1 MSLPDPSFLLARAP
15 VVPVVTVPSVAA
27 GVKLAQALVEGGLP
41 LIEVTLRT
49 PVALEAMAAIAAEV
63 PDAIVGAGTVT
74 RPELIQK
81 SIDAGAR
88 FLVSPGCP
96 PALAEALAE
105 APVPVMPGCATA
117 TEAMTLH
124 AMGFPVLK
132 LFPAESA
139 GGVALIKSLAGP
151 LPDLRFCPT
160 GGIGPANVGSYLAQ
174 PNILAVGG
182 SWVAPGEAV
191 TMGDWEQI
199 ASLAKAA
206 SKLHRAAFPL

>member
-15 VVPVVTVPSVAA
+15 VVPVVTVPSVTA
-27 GVKLAQALVEGGLP
+27 GIKLARALVEGGLP

-49 PVALEAMAAIAAEV
+49 PVALEAIAAIAAEV

-74 RPELIQK
+74 RPELVQK
-81 SIDAGAR
+81 SIEAGAR

-96 PALAEALAE
+96 TALAEALAE

-117 TEAMTLH
+117 TEAMALH
-124 AMGFPVLK
+124 ALGFPVLK
-132 LFPAESA
+132 LFPAESVGGA
-139 GGVALIKSLAGP
+139 GLIKSLAGP

-160 GGIGPANVGSYLAQ
+160 GGIGPGNVGSYLSQ

-182 SWVAPGEAV
+182 SWVCPNEAV
-191 TMGDWEQI
+191 ALGDWEQI
-199 ASLAKAA
+199 VALSKAA
-206 SKLHRAAFPL
+206 SKLHRAAFPA

>member
-15 VVPVVTVPSVAA
+15 VVPVVTVPSVSA
-27 GVKLAQALVEGGLP
+27 GVKLARALVEGGLP

-49 PVALEAMAAIAAEV
+49 PAALEAIAAIAAEV

-74 RPELIQK
+74 RPDLIQK

-96 PALAEALAE
+96 AALAEALAE

-117 TEAMTLH
+117 TEAMTL
-124 AMGFPVLK
+124 AALGFPVLK
-132 LFPAESA
+132 LFPAESV
-139 GGVALIKSLAGP
+139 GGANLIKSLAGP

-160 GGIGPANVGSYLAQ
+160 GGIGPDNVGKYLSQ

-182 SWVAPGEAV
+182 SWVCPNEAIAL
-191 TMGDWEQI
+191 GDWEQI
-199 ASLAKAA
+199 VALSKAA
-206 SKLHRAAFPL
+206 AKLHRAAFPG

>member
-15 VVPVVTVPSVAA
+15 VVPVVTVTSVAA
-27 GVKLAQALVEGGLP
+27 GVKLARALTEGGLP

-49 PVALEAMAAIAAEV
+49 PVALEAIAAIAAEV

-96 PALAEALAE
+96 TALAEALAE

-132 LFPAESA
+132 LFPAEA
-139 GGVALIKSLAGP
+139 VGGANLIKSLAGP

-160 GGIGPANVGSYLAQ
+160 GGIGPDNVGKYLAQ

-182 SWVAPGEAV
+182 SWVAPNEAIS
-191 TMGDWEQI
+191 MGDWEQI
-199 ASLAKAA
+199 VALSKAA
-206 SKLHRAAFPL
+206 AKLHRAAFPL

>member
-27 GVKLAQALVEGGLP
+27 GVKLARALVEGGLP

-49 PVALEAMAAIAAEV
+49 PVALEAIAAIAAEV

-74 RPELIQK
+74 RPELVQK
-81 SIDAGAR
+81 SIEAGAR

-132 LFPAESA
+132 LFPAESV
-139 GGVALIKSLAGP
+139 GGASLIKSLAGP

-160 GGIGPANVGSYLAQ
+160 GGIGPHNVGNYLSQ

-182 SWVAPGEAV
+182 SWVCPNEAV
-191 TMGDWEQI
+191 ALGDWEQI
-199 ASLAKAA
+199 VALSKAA
-206 SKLHRAAFPL
+206 AKLHRAAFPG

>member
-15 VVPVVTVPSVAA
+15 VVPVVTIQTVAA
-27 GVKLAQALVEGGLP
+27 GVKLARALVEGGLP

-74 RPELIQK
+74 RSELIQK
-81 SIDAGAR
+81 CIDAGAR
-88 FLVSPGCP
+88 FLVSPGCT

-105 APVPVMPGCATA
+105 APMPVLPGCATA
-117 TEAMTLH
+117 TEAMTLFE
-124 AMGFPVLK
+124 MGFPVLK

-139 GGVALIKSLAGP
+139 GGVGLLKSLAGP

-160 GGIGPANVGSYLAQ
+160 GGIGPDNVAKYLAL
-174 PNILAVGG
+174 PNVLAVGG
-182 SWVAPGEAV
+182 SWVCPG
-191 TMGDWEQI
+191 DLI
-199 ASLAKAA
+199 AAGEWGKIVALAKAA
-206 SKLHRAAFPL
+206 AKLPRASFPG

>member
-27 GVKLAQALVEGGLP
+27 GVKLARALVDGGLP

-49 PVALEAMAAIAAEV
+49 PAALEAIAAIAAEV

-74 RPELIQK
+74 RVDLIQK
-81 SIDAGAR
+81 CIDAGAR

-96 PALAEALAE
+96 TALAEALAE

-117 TEAMTLH
+117 TEAMTL
-124 AMGFPVLK
+124 AALGFPVLK
-132 LFPAESA
+132 LFPAEA
-139 GGVALIKSLAGP
+139 VGGVALLKSLAGP

-160 GGIGPANVGSYLAQ
+160 GGIGPDNVGKYLAL

-182 SWVAPGEAV
+182 SWVCPNDAV
-191 TMGDWEQI
+191 TSGDWSRI
-199 ASLAKAA
+199 VALSKAA
-206 SKLHRAAFPL
+206 ARLPRASFPG

>member
-27 GVKLAQALVEGGLP
+27 GVKLARALVDGGLP

-49 PVALEAMAAIAAEV
+49 PAALEAIAAIAAEV

-74 RPELIQK
+74 RVDLIQK
-81 SIDAGAR
+81 CIDAGAR

-96 PALAEALAE
+96 TALAEALAE

-117 TEAMTLH
+117 TEAMTL
-124 AMGFPVLK
+124 AALGFPVLK
-132 LFPAESA
+132 LFPAEA
-139 GGVALIKSLAGP
+139 VGGVALLKSLAGP

-160 GGIGPANVGSYLAQ
+160 GGIGPDNVGKYLAL

-182 SWVAPGEAV
+182 SWVCPNDAV
-191 TMGDWEQI
+191 ASGDWSRI
-199 ASLAKAA
+199 VTLSKAA
-206 SKLHRAAFPL
+206 AKLPRASFPG

>member
-15 VVPVVTVPSVAA
+15 VVPVVTITSVAA
-27 GVKLAQALVEGGLP
+27 GVKLARALTEGGLP

-49 PVALEAMAAIAAEV
+49 PVALEAIAAIAAEV

-74 RPELIQK
+74 RPDLIQK

-96 PALAEALAE
+96 TALAEALAE

-132 LFPAESA
+132 LFPAEA
-139 GGVALIKSLAGP
+139 VGGANLIKSLAGP

-160 GGIGPANVGSYLAQ
+160 GGIGPDNVGKYLSQ
-174 PNILAVGG
+174 PNVLAVGG
-182 SWVAPGEAV
+182 SWVAPNEAV
-191 TMGDWEQI
+191 AMGDWEQI
-199 ASLAKAA
+199 VALSKAA
-206 SKLHRAAFPL
+206 AKLHRAAFPL

>member
-27 GVKLAQALVEGGLP
+27 GVKLARALVDGGLP

-49 PVALEAMAAIAAEV
+49 EPALDAIAAIAAEV

-74 RPELIQK
+74 RPELIAA
-81 SIDAGAR
+81 SIGAGAR

-105 APVPVMPGCATA
+105 APVPVM
-117 TEAMTLH
+117 
-124 AMGFPVLK
+124 
-132 LFPAESA
+132 FPAESV
-139 GGVALIKSLAGP
+139 GGVGLIKSLAGP

-160 GGIGPANVGSYLAQ
+160 GGIGPSNVGSYLAQ

-182 SWVAPGEAV
+182 SWVCPSEAV
-191 TMGDWEQI
+191 AMGDWEQI
-199 ASLAKAA
+199 AALAKAA
-206 SKLHRAAFPL
+206 AKLHRAAFPMCECRACGAAFHV

>member
-15 VVPVVTVPSVAA
+15 VVPVVTVQSVAA
-27 GVKLAQALVEGGLP
+27 AVKLARALVDGGLP

-49 PVALEAMAAIAAEV
+49 PVALEAIAAIAQEV

-74 RPELIQK
+74 RPDLIQR
-81 SIDAGAR
+81 SIDAGSR

-96 PALAEALAE
+96 PALMEALAE

-117 TEAMTLH
+117 TEAMALA

-132 LFPAESA
+132 LFPAEAA
-139 GGVALIKSLAGP
+139 GGVPLLKSLAGP

-160 GGIGPANVGSYLAQ
+160 GGIGPDNVGTYLAL
-174 PNILAVGG
+174 PNIVAVGG
-182 SWVAPGEAV
+182 SWVAPADAIA
-191 TMGDWEQI
+191 MGDF
-199 ASLAKAA
+199 AKVTALAKAA
-206 SKLHRAAFPL
+206 SKLPRAAFPA